1 MCSMMWLAVANRC
14 AVSAICVI
22 LYKEKLMENG
32 IIVGIILIMIVFAL
46 LRAKKHFAGGCCGS
60 GGNTLRSHKKLTS
73 PKIGEKRMLV
83 EGMHCANCQARVE
96 NAVNRLDGV
105 VCTVNLR
112 KKTATVSYSKEVPD
126 AALKEVVEKLGY
138 QVLEVR

>member
-1 MCSMMWLAVANRC
+1 
-14 AVSAICVI
+14 
-22 LYKEKLMENG
+22 MENG
-32 IIVGIILIMIVFAL
+32 IIVGIILVMLVFAL
-46 LRAKKHFAGGCCGS
+46 LRAKKHFAGGGCCGS
-60 GGNTLRSHKKLTS
+60 GSNTIRSHKELSS
-73 PKIGEKRMLV
+73 PMIGEKKMLV

-126 AALKEVVEKLGY
+126 AALKEIVEKLGY
-138 QVLEVR
+138 KVLEVR